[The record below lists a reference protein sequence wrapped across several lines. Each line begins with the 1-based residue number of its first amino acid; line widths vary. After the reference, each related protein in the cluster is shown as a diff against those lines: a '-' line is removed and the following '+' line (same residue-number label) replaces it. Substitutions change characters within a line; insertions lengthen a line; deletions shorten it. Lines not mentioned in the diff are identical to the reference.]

1 MKLRKVRLFNFRN
14 FKEFNWLP
22 GDGVNILY
30 GCNAQGKTNLLEA
43 IFIAVTGYSFRTNR
57 IKDVINWESENAVI
71 EMEFQIQDT
80 IKYIKIYFTVNGQK
94 LILLNGNEINRDNY
108 PLRPGAVLFQPDDL
122 MLVKGGPSER
132 RHLLDHEIG
141 TLEPTYGYH
150 SQQYQKVLAQRNHL
164 LRLIREKKQNKQSL
178 EIWNSQLCSTG
189 ARVILKRLEMLGRF
203 YGPFKVH
210 YSALTGADER
220 MEIRYLAS
228 LTLGNAKTLTEI
240 EECFKIELAQKL
252 NNELARSQTLI
263 GPHRDDL
270 LFLLNGKD
278 VRQFG
283 SQGQQRSVVVAVKLT
298 LLELWHRDTG
308 FYPLLLLD
316 DVLTE
321 LDAYRQDFLLK
332 SITGGPNT
340 FVTSS
345 KGKQP
350 GFLESQFLLDK
361 GELIKEVP

>member
-1 MKLRKVRLFNFRN
+1 MKLSKVRLCNFRN

-22 GDGVNILY
+22 GEDVNIIY
-30 GCNAQGKTNLLEA
+30 GRNAQGKTNLLEA
-43 IFIAVTGYSFRTNR
+43 IFIAVTGHSFRTKSL
-57 IKDVINWESENAVI
+57 KDIINWGSEKTVI
-71 EMEFQIQDT
+71 EMEFQRRGT
-80 IKYIKIYFTVNGQK
+80 VKLIKMYFTVNGQK
-94 LILLNGNEINRDNY
+94 GILINGNEINRENY

-122 MLVKGGPSER
+122 MLVKGGPVER
-132 RHLLDHEIG
+132 RYLLDHEIG
-141 TLEPTYGYH
+141 NLEPTYVYY
-150 SQQYQKVLAQRNHL
+150 SQQYQKVLTQRNNL
-164 LRLIREKKQNKQSL
+164 LRLIREKKQTKESL
-178 EIWNSQLCSTG
+178 EIWNSQLCNTG
-189 ARVILKRLEMLGRF
+189 SRVILKRLELLGKF
-203 YGPFKVH
+203 FGPFKVN
-210 YSALTGADER
+210 YSSLTGTDER
-220 MEIRYLAS
+220 MEIRYMAS
-228 LTLGNAKTLTEI
+228 LNLGNAKTLTEI
-240 EECFKIELAQKL
+240 EECFKIELVRRL
-252 NNELARSQTLI
+252 NDELARGQTLI

-278 VRQFG
+278 IRQFG

-321 LDAYRQDFLLK
+321 LDSHRQKFLLK

-350 GFLESQFLLDK
+350 GFIGNQFLLDN
-361 GELIKEVP
+361 GEFITEVT